1 MRIVRRLL
9 LLALFVGVLVLGWS
23 FASHNAQPVTV
34 HYVVGELPA
43 IPLWA
48 VLLGAFAAGAI
59 VAGAFSMFEVAKQG
73 LVARRY
79 RKTAEGLES
88 EIHQMRNLPLVAS
101 DSSESQE
108 AAVPTE
114 RSG

>member
-1 MRIVRRLL
+1 MRIVRRLV

-23 FASHNAQPVTV
+23 FASRNAEPVTV
-34 HYVVGELPA
+34 SYVVGEIPS
-43 IPLWA
+43 IPLWG
-48 VLLGAFAAGAI
+48 VILGSF
-59 VAGAFSMFEVAKQG
+59 VAGALVAGALSMFEVAKQG

-79 RKTAEGLES
+79 RKTAQGLES
-88 EIHQMRNLPLVAS
+88 EIHQMRNLPLVAA
-101 DSSESQE
+101 DGDGPAE